1 MDNILE
7 ILRQFDAIR
16 DGDLGNDFV
25 VQKTLPAISPSYC
38 DESIFDVLSKELIIG
53 LERRELTK
61 FYQHQAEAIR
71 AALEGDNV
79 VLQAPTA
86 SGKTLSFQV
95 PMLQSLIEKP
105 HTYGLMIYPNKALA
119 LDQRDQLSRLTDVLP
134 GRGRKIESWWYDGD
148 TDREQRPILRKS
160 PPRILITNP
169 DMLHN
174 SFLGHADQW
183 QKFYQGL
190 EWVIVDEIHE
200 YRGYFGSN
208 VAMIL
213 RRFAHHL
220 AENNIHPQFFLCSAT
235 CANAR
240 EHAENLTGLEFQ
252 EVNAS
257 NSMRPRRYFT
267 FVQPDIR
274 DYQYWEILQLRT
286 VKAGLACLINGK
298 SILAFCPTRKFAEEC
313 HHSAMREIEKLKE
326 DGSNLVDPEKIK
338 VFRAGLSTEERHS
351 VQEGLKNGN
360 VRLVFTT
367 NALELGIDIGGLD
380 GVILAGFPDS
390 MMSAWQRIGRA
401 GRNWNSDAFVL
412 YLARNNPLDRFY
424 AFNLETFLNKPFDD
438 LVVNPGNEDLVEKHL
453 PSLLF
458 ETSTV
463 RDDSI
468 EILGPVL
475 YDSVVKKKESGAQP
489 VKSGKWRPHSAVNI
503 RGGVSGSFILK
514 EGSQEIGTLSGQQ
527 QFREAYQRA
536 IYMHGGRTYRVKEIS
551 LTGNGGEINL
561 GPAEPYLRTNPAIF
575 TTVAEQEIYDARRW
589 VFNGAVVSV
598 FFGKVLITEALNSIE
613 EVDERTGEVQDRWK
627 PGTNSAK
634 FDNAHAFWMQ
644 DETPSNIAAMGITA
658 LQQLL
663 RVGALFSIPLD
674 AHDIFPHAVAKDQKA
689 YIVESYP
696 GGIGIARKALER
708 WRNILN
714 VGIDVAENCKCSKGC
729 PNCIV
734 PPRSNEELD
743 KNAGISLARII
754 LSKTGQPHDFTF
766 VNGLWES
773 T

>member
-1 MDNILE
+1 
-7 ILRQFDAIR
+7 
-16 DGDLGNDFV
+16 
-25 VQKTLPAISPSYC
+25 
-38 DESIFDVLSKELIIG
+38 
-53 LERRELTK
+53 
-61 FYQHQAEAIR
+61 
-71 AALEGDNV
+71 
-79 VLQAPTA
+79 
-86 SGKTLSFQV
+86 
-95 PMLQSLIEKP
+95 
-105 HTYGLMIYPNKALA
+105 
-119 LDQRDQLSRLTDVLP
+119 
-134 GRGRKIESWWYDGD
+134 
-148 TDREQRPILRKS
+148 
-160 PPRILITNP
+160 
-169 DMLHN
+169 
-174 SFLGHADQW
+174 
-183 QKFYQGL
+183 
-190 EWVIVDEIHE
+190 
-200 YRGYFGSN
+200 
-208 VAMIL
+208 
-213 RRFAHHL
+213 
-220 AENNIHPQFFLCSAT
+220 
-235 CANAR
+235 
-240 EHAENLTGLEFQ
+240 
-252 EVNAS
+252 
-257 NSMRPRRYFT
+257 
-267 FVQPDIR
+267 
-274 DYQYWEILQLRT
+274 
-286 VKAGLACLINGK
+286 
-298 SILAFCPTRKFAEEC
+298 
-313 HHSAMREIEKLKE
+313 
-326 DGSNLVDPEKIK
+326 
-338 VFRAGLSTEERHS
+338 
-351 VQEGLKNGN
+351 
-360 VRLVFTT
+360 
-367 NALELGIDIGGLD
+367 
-380 GVILAGFPDS
+380 

-412 YLARNNPLDRFY
+412 YFARNNPLDRFY

-589 VFNGAVVSV
+589 VLNGAVVSV

-696 GGIGIARKALER
+696 GGIGIARKAFER

-754 LSKTGQPHDFTF
+754 LSKTGQPHDFKF